1 VVPQTAANI
10 KLESTIEK
18 TKCFMTVL
26 PCGNAPMRGLFRFVA
41 ETELFVSNRN
51 RVWYPPAV
59 SRRRAKKAPA
69 CLRVLVGVVIQ
80 TAHHGRARWYA
91 RS

>member
-1 VVPQTAANI
+1 MVPQMAANI

-41 ETELFVSNRN
+41 ETELFVSNRS
-51 RVWYPPAV
+51 RV
-59 SRRRAKKAPA
+59 
-69 CLRVLVGVVIQ
+69 
-80 TAHHGRARWYA
+80 
-91 RS
+91 